1 MLLIA
6 LGCAALSTLAATTDV
21 RADQPPILNAT
32 EHNDLRDIKLPS
44 SGLSP
49 RAADALLQHLL
60 AVLNKEWDGRFADQE
75 QCRSPEK
82 TGPTSM
88 WAYREGLLQEWYLQI
103 SGLPETVDIDRS
115 RIPPQV
121 RYKRQTLHPY
131 LLLSRSWIY
140 LAGQKDAR
148 ELVRSWRDAIANE
161 VVRNQE
167 AILSRSK
174 EGQIDYSAVPQLEAL
189 RYMRRRL
196 PSGGFPEKAIQQI
209 EEGAGSG
216 AGGRGRP
223 STDPQPLTL
232 KALCK
237 IGSWAGQG
245 SCKTGTFYF
254 PANWH
259 GRSSSSRSPKP

>member
-121 RYKRQTLHPY
+121 RYNVRRYIRISSYHDPG
-131 LLLSRSWIY
+131 Y

-223 STDPQPLTL
+223 STDPQP
-232 KALCK
+232 
-237 IGSWAGQG
+237 
-245 SCKTGTFYF
+245 
-254 PANWH
+254 
-259 GRSSSSRSPKP
+259 